1 MRLTYDDLNLITCS
15 NDGTMCLWKLF
26 NTERKCVKMDPDFS
40 YSKEVSS
47 INYCFMQTTF
57 SGVSLEVFGI
67 SGIFP
72 DGMDFT
78 KSVLIGFFGIGT
90 SLWIEPVTSQT
101 KIPERVVH
109 YTTEKPL

>member
-47 INYCFMQTTF
+47 INRIMQMTF
-57 SGVSLEVFGI
+57 QWSEFGDI
-67 SGIFP
+67 RLFRMYLY
-72 DGMDFT
+72 GMDFT
-78 KSVLIGFFGIGT
+78 KV
-90 SLWIEPVTSQT
+90 
-101 KIPERVVH
+101 
-109 YTTEKPL
+109 Y